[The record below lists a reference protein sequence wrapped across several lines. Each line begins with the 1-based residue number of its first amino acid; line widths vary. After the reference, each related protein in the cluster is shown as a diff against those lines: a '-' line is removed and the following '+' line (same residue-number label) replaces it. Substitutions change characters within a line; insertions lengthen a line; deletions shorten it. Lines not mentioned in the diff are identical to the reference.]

1 MFSGSH
7 EQGDPSEMGSEVQCN
22 TQTHCT
28 DWLPMERVQ
37 ESDLH
42 MKMEALVQDLSTA
55 LEESSR
61 ASSVRRRWG
70 LRRRARSTGSLPA
83 ATNHK
88 TQSDDSTS
96 SVDPAFSRD
105 RGMSSLHQS
114 DSDDAGPTAGVH
126 RQLTPFSLQ
135 ARHVPLLHG
144 NIESDS
150 FNENFSPVHPST
162 RRKRKFKRMA
172 VDVVDAGVDSAGAGH
187 ASLPVPLAAGKKK
200 RSVRHVANCE
210 NRYGNLV
217 CGKRKRSM
225 RERSVD
231 CSGERRGSRGGQ
243 VEGRRGAGHGRQLL
257 RPPQPLTPAL
267 TGARAAAVAD
277 VPSTSRGVLGLPPMD
292 VDGGLEVAQCD
303 MVSSSSISSS
313 ESETGVCT
321 NDEGREGDDEQSDW
335 FGGEHGHGWWEDD
348 EGPPGAVGGADDDD
362 CGEEDPTFKAILC
375 GSFEHLSEEAKESYR
390 AHVRFLR
397 QGING
402 CREIR
407 GGRRRV
413 RNERPGFSISTSAN
427 EKLSRFLQDPAQMEL
442 KLHPMKQQERDQL
455 CQLATL
461 YSLKM
466 STDPTL
472 TCPVLTK
479 TRNTMQAV
487 RVEQVALGRFHPASR
502 HHQHHLSDFKKRRK
516 MPQPMELV
524 GAGASPIPD
533 SNIGNTMLR
542 NMGWEPG
549 KGLGAHSSGITEPV
563 PAAIRPKYQG
573 LGLGHACT
581 SS

>member
-1 MFSGSH
+1 
-7 EQGDPSEMGSEVQCN
+7 
-22 TQTHCT
+22 
-28 DWLPMERVQ
+28 MERVQ
-37 ESDLH
+37 DSDLQ

-61 ASSVRRRWG
+61 TSSVRRRWG

-126 RQLTPFSLQ
+126 RQVTPFNLQ

-172 VDVVDAGVDSAGAGH
+172 VDVVDAGVDSAGAGR

-231 CSGERRGSRGGQ
+231 CSGERHGGGGRAEGGRGSGSGH
-243 VEGRRGAGHGRQLL
+243 GHGRQLL
-257 RPPQPLTPAL
+257 RPPQPLTR
-267 TGARAAAVAD
+267 GRAAAAAD
-277 VPSTSRGVLGLPPMD
+277 GPSTSQGALGLPLMD
-292 VDGGLEVAQCD
+292 VDGGPEVAQCD

-313 ESETGVCT
+313 ESEAGVCT

-335 FGGEHGHGWWEDD
+335 FGGEHGRGWWEDD

-362 CGEEDPTFKAILC
+362 DDDEEDPTFKAILC
-375 GSFEHLSEEAKESYR
+375 GSFDHLSEEAKESYR

-397 QGING
+397 QGVNG

-487 RVEQVALGRFHPASR
+487 RVEQVALGRLHPSSR
-502 HHQHHLSDFKKRRK
+502 HHQHHFSDFKKRRK

-563 PAAIRPKYQG
+563 PAAIRPRYQG